1 MVRIY
6 SKFDWNTYLRLSG
19 RVNNDKTRF
28 DRGRAKRYQSH
39 SIMDW
44 LHPSTFIAI
53 PSSKRSYALSLS
65 LSERRFDK
73 SFVIFLFQRSINRYG
88 SVDLNFPPPFSIIIR
103 RDRRFEKIID
113 LEKYL
118 KKKNNQSYLSEQFKK
133 FSTQK
138 LSIDRIY

>member
-6 SKFDWNTYLRLSG
+6 SKFDWNTCLRLSG

-65 LSERRFDK
+65 ERRFDK
-73 SFVIFLFQRSINRYG
+73 SFVISLFQRSINRYG

>member
-1 MVRIY
+1 
-6 SKFDWNTYLRLSG
+6 
-19 RVNNDKTRF
+19 
-28 DRGRAKRYQSH
+28 
-39 SIMDW
+39 MDW

-65 LSERRFDK
+65 ERRFDK
-73 SFVIFLFQRSINRYG
+73 SFVISLFQRSINRYG

>member
-1 MVRIY
+1 MIKRGSIGAEQNVINHTPLWTGYIRA
-6 SKFDWNTYLRLSG
+6 LLSQSRPRNG
-19 RVNNDKTRF
+19 R
-28 DRGRAKRYQSH
+28 
-39 SIMDW
+39 
-44 LHPSTFIAI
+44 
-53 PSSKRSYALSLS
+53 S

-73 SFVIFLFQRSINRYG
+73 SFEIISLFQRSINRYG
-88 SVDLNFPPPFSIIIR
+88 NVDLNFPPPFSIIIR